1 MMAEKRLRDI
11 SADEPAQ
18 SILLKKE
25 GVTAS
30 DPQEA
35 FNP

>member
-1 MMAEKRLRDI
+1 MMAEKRLCDI

-25 GVTAS
+25 CVTAS